1 MFRKKDMM
9 IPRWF
14 IDWWISYGPEVMIL
28 PPDLLKENHPSK
40 NVTILKDINDKRI
53 CRIERNF
60 SSLEKGISV
69 DNQLIDIKR
78 FKQDKETEICFYS
91 PIALLHRH
99 QHIVQTVCEKDFNK
113 KDTKERIMLER
124 ISFNQYAWTDS
135 LIDIPIKV
143 VINNILILFIIISNT
158 QVTLIDSP
166 LLITEENRL
175 CNSSDS
181 P

>member
-1 MFRKKDMM
+1 MTAKDL
-9 IPRWF
+9 
-14 IDWWISYGPEVMIL
+14 SHV
-28 PPDLLKENHPSK
+28 LKENHPSK
-40 NVTILKDINDKRI
+40 NVTILKDINYKRI

-60 SSLEKGISV
+60 SSSKKGISL
-69 DNQLIDIKR
+69 DNQLTDIKR
-78 FKQDKETEICFYS
+78 FKQDKEIEICFYS

-99 QHIVQTVCEKDFNK
+99 RHIVQTICEKDFNR

>member
-1 MFRKKDMM
+1 M
-9 IPRWF
+9 
-14 IDWWISYGPEVMIL
+14 
-28 PPDLLKENHPSK
+28 
-40 NVTILKDINDKRI
+40 
-53 CRIERNF
+53 
-60 SSLEKGISV
+60 
-69 DNQLIDIKR
+69 IDIKR

-91 PIALLHRH
+91 SIALLHRH
-99 QHIVQTVCEKDFNK
+99 RHIVQTVCEKDFNR

-158 QVTLIDSP
+158 QVTLVDSP

-175 CNSSDS
+175 CDSSNS